1 MKKIALLG
9 DSIRLIGYGTKLA
22 EVIGDEFAVWQPD
35 ENCRFSLYTLRNLKT
50 WQDDIMG
57 ADLIH
62 WNNGL
67 WDVSDRYGD
76 GPLVK
81 PDVYVDSM
89 LRIARVLKTMSEKI
103 VFATTTPVRDCT
115 GATENNADITRYNE
129 LIVPKLTEMGIFIND
144 LNSVV
149 SQNVDEYI
157 CEDNVHLS
165 PLGIDVCADAVARVI
180 KTLI

>member
-1 MKKIALLG
+1 MKKIVLLG

-22 EVIGDEFAVWQPD
+22 ELLGDEFVIWQPE
-35 ENCRFSLYTLRNLKT
+35 ENCRFSLYTLRNLRT
-50 WQDDIMG
+50 WEDDIRG
-57 ADLIH
+57 ADIIH

-67 WDVSDRYGD
+67 WDISNRYGD

-81 PDVYVDSM
+81 EDVYVDSM
-89 LRIARVLKTMSEKI
+89 LRIARVLKTMSKKI
-103 VFATTTPVRDCT
+103 VFATTTPVREYP
-115 GATENNADITRYNE
+115 GATENNADIIRYNE
-129 LIVPKLTEMGIFIND
+129 LIVSPLKEMGIFIND

-165 PLGIDVCADAVARVI
+165 NQGIDVCADAVAHFI
-180 KTLI
+180 KVLI